1 MRTPQKVAEIFS
13 LLSRNLSVPV
23 TGKMRLGWEENRNYL
38 EIARAVEENGG
49 ALIAIHGRTKQ
60 QGYGGQANWDAI
72 AEVKAAVKIPVIG
85 NGDVKRVEDI
95 ARLKAHTG
103 CDAVMIG
110 RAAMQNP
117 WIFARLNREDV
128 SPEQIRATLR
138 QHLQKN
144 IEFYGE
150 EDGQRLFRKY
160 AVQYL
165 MLRSLTR
172 EERKRILK
180 PQAPQEW
187 LALLDQ
193 AYEQMQNRQ
202 A

>member
-1 MRTPQKVAEIFS
+1 
-13 LLSRNLSVPV
+13 
-23 TGKMRLGWEENRNYL
+23 
-38 EIARAVEENGG
+38 
-49 ALIAIHGRTKQ
+49 
-60 QGYGGQANWDAI
+60 
-72 AEVKAAVKIPVIG
+72 
-85 NGDVKRVEDI
+85 
-95 ARLKAHTG
+95 
-103 CDAVMIG
+103 MIG

-187 LALLDQ
+187 LALFDQ